1 MLTFILAQCK
11 VMQKQIEIE
20 STSCSTDYVWVLSLQ
35 VLSWGSNMNLW
46 PEVLI
51 FRITVKIAEKLPTVE
66 NMEIN
71 YFSLK
76 KKEKTNNNKETLKH
90 NR

>member
-1 MLTFILAQCK
+1 
-11 VMQKQIEIE
+11 MQKQIEIE

-71 YFSLK
+71 DFFLK

>member
-1 MLTFILAQCK
+1 
-11 VMQKQIEIE
+11 MQKQIEIE

-71 YFSLK
+71 DFFLK
-76 KKEKTNNNKETLKH
+76 KKKKKQTTTKKL
-90 NR
+90 